1 MASKAPPPTRL
12 TEKNMKR
19 SKEMFALINALPPSA
34 EKDAILLHEQYG
46 EWAYHV
52 QECRVKTYTHKPTQE
67 EKVAGETVNEKGEKV
82 KLFKKGQW
90 CHHCKCSAQE
100 FNRHRKTKKCIE
112 NRLKNEPH
120 LQDIRKGT
128 PLRKVVLPTRE
139 EKEWWQENTPRPC
152 PPSPEVKEEKKKPK
166 KLKITKKPTL
176 SKEEKEKK
184 AKLASNKK
192 TCEKNLK
199 LINEEK
205 AKSEAW
211 KKQKKTKDEKEKQT
225 KKLIK
230 QLEKYGA
237 KKGDHYKILGLKK
250 TATQKDIKTNYRN
263 LAVILHPDRCKLE
276 GSQEAI
282 RKINKAYELLKD
294 ETTRALYDEAG
305 MELDAFGAKR
315 KANDENF

>member
-1 MASKAPPPTRL
+1 MASKAPPPTRM

-19 SKEMFALINALPPSA
+19 SREMLELINALPPSP
-34 EKDAILLHEQYG
+34 EKDAILLTEQYG
-46 EWAYHV
+46 EWSYHV
-52 QECRVKTYTHKPTQE
+52 ESCRVKTYTHKPTQE

-100 FNRHRKTKKCIE
+100 FKRHRKTKKCIE

-139 EKEWWQENTPRPC
+139 EREWWQENTPRPC
-152 PPSPEVKEEKKKPK
+152 PPSPEVKEEKKKKPK
-166 KLKITKKPTL
+166 KLKITKKPPVP
-176 SKEEKEKK
+176 KDEKEK
-184 AKLASNKK
+184 
-192 TCEKNLK
+192 
-199 LINEEK
+199 
-205 AKSEAW
+205 
-211 KKQKKTKDEKEKQT
+211 QKKEKQT
-225 KKLIK
+225 KKLIE
-230 QLEKYGA
+230 QLAKYGA

-294 ETTRALYDEAG
+294 ETARAFYDKTGNEY
-305 MELDAFGAKR
+305 DAFNSPR
-315 KANDENF
+315 PANDENF

>member
-19 SKEMFALINALPPSA
+19 SREMLALIDALPPSP

-52 QECRVKTYTHKPTQE
+52 QDCRVKTYTHKPTQE

-82 KLFKKGQW
+82 KLFKKGIW

-100 FNRHRKTKKCIE
+100 FKRHRKTKKCIE
-112 NRLKNEPH
+112 NRSKNEIH
-120 LQDIRKGT
+120 LQEIRNKKNKKRSPITKNKQKESNDRSAPNLNMWVEEQAEKKERQET
-128 PLRKVVLPTRE
+128 PT
-139 EKEWWQENTPRPC
+139 
-152 PPSPEVKEEKKKPK
+152 PEVKEEKKKPK

-176 SKEEKEKK
+176 SKEEKEK
-184 AKLASNKK
+184 
-192 TCEKNLK
+192 
-199 LINEEK
+199 
-205 AKSEAW
+205 
-211 KKQKKTKDEKEKQT
+211 QT

-230 QLEKYGA
+230 QIAKYGA

-294 ETTRALYDEAG
+294 ETKRTFYDKTG
-305 MELDAFGAKR
+305 MEYDAFNYPR
-315 KANDENF
+315 PANDENF